1 MNAFST
7 SRLALPVFVLML
19 AVAVASMP
27 GMAAAKVGAM
37 APDFTVTDMNGKSHK
52 LSDFAGKFVVLEW
65 LNYGCPFVGKHYG
78 SGNMQALQKEWTA
91 KGVVWLSVI
100 SSAPGQQGH
109 SSPEQA
115 RADYKAKGS
124 NATTVIL
131 DESGALGKAYGA
143 RTTPH
148 MFVIDPKGRLIYNG
162 GIDDKPSTDQADVK
176 TAKNYVSAALSEA
189 MAGKAVTTATSQ
201 PYGCNVKY

>member
-1 MNAFST
+1 MHAFPSVGR
-7 SRLALPVFVLML
+7 SLKALAMILAL
-19 AVAVASMP
+19 AAASLQVD
-27 GMAAAKVGAM
+27 AAAKVGAM
-37 APDFTVTDMNGKSHK
+37 APDFTVTDMSGKTHK

-78 SGNMQALQKEWTA
+78 SGNMQALQKQWTT

-109 SSPEQA
+109 SAPAKAQ
-115 RADYKAKGS
+115 ADYKAKGS

-148 MFVIDPKGRLIYNG
+148 MYVIDPKGNLIYNG
-162 GIDDKPSTDQADVK
+162 GIDDKPSTDVADVK
-176 TAKNYVSAALSEA
+176 TAKNYVSAALTEA
-189 MAGKAVTTATSQ
+189 MAGKAVSVSTSQ

>member
-1 MNAFST
+1 M
-7 SRLALPVFVLML
+7 
-19 AVAVASMP
+19 VAVPSLGRFVKVLAFAMVLAASST
-27 GMAAAKVGAM
+27 GAFAAAKVGAM
-37 APDFTVTDMNGKSHK
+37 APDFTVTDMSGKSHK

-78 SGNMQALQKEWTA
+78 SGNMQALQKQWTA

-109 SSPEQA
+109 SAPGKAQ
-115 RADYKAKGS
+115 ADYKAKGS

-148 MFVIDPKGRLIYNG
+148 MFVIDPKGNLIYNG
-162 GIDDKPSTDQADVK
+162 GIDDKPSTDLADVK
-176 TAKNYVSAALSEA
+176 TAKNYVSAALTEA
-189 MAGKAVTTATSQ
+189 MAGKAVSVSTSQ

>member
-1 MNAFST
+1 MYAFPRVGT
-7 SRLALPVFVLML
+7 SLKALAMILAL
-19 AVAVASMP
+19 AAASLQAD
-27 GMAAAKVGAM
+27 AAAKVGAM
-37 APDFTVTDMNGKSHK
+37 APDFTVTDMSGKTHK

-78 SGNMQALQKEWTA
+78 SGNMQALQKQWTA
-91 KGVVWLSVI
+91 KGVIWLSVI

-109 SSPEQA
+109 SAPAKAQ
-115 RADYKAKGS
+115 ADYKAKGS

-148 MFVIDPKGRLIYNG
+148 MYVIDPKGNLIYNG
-162 GIDDKPSTDQADVK
+162 GIDDKPSTDVADVK
-176 TAKNYVSAALSEA
+176 TAKNYVSAALAEA
-189 MAGKAVTTATSQ
+189 MAGKAVSVPTSQ